1 MKGVQENVCYYFT
14 NDDIKAQG
22 YKMTS
27 SRKEDSDETQPQP
40 QNFCGPSM
48 SPDSIPATLPL

>member
-1 MKGVQENVCYYFT
+1 MNGVQENVSYYFT
-14 NDDIKAQG
+14 NDDIEPQG

-27 SRKEDSDETQPQP
+27 SRKKVSDETHPQP

-48 SPDSIPATLPL
+48 SPDSIPATLRL